1 MLSVLETGVM
11 FGIASG
17 LRDLETAEQTGLS
30 EAEVRKCVQEIMRK
44 FELKDRVE
52 LILLA
57 HSKES
62 PLKRQRQA
70 A

>member
-1 MLSVLETGVM
+1 MISIIEAGIIV
-11 FGIASG
+11 GIASG
-17 LRDLETAEQTGLS
+17 LRDPEVAEQTGLS
-30 EAEVRKCVQEIMRK
+30 EAEVRKCVQEIMRR

-62 PLKRQRQA
+62 PLKWEREA

>member
-30 EAEVRKCVQEIMRK
+30 EAEVRKQEIMRK